1 MQNARIRLNLHAFS
15 FDASASSV
23 SFMHPFPT
31 HSLFLI
37 QEWSNQ
43 KVWIEVVN
51 GYRLPPPPDCPAHIA
66 HIMKQCWLHES
77 VERPRFSRILDLL
90 KGIPSSTSADH
101 SSSTNSATFH
111 DETVPSNK
119 LVGGRGGQQGDDP
132 TQPRKRG
139 PSLSLRPSYPS
150 VGEYLGDDFNDID
163 DVEESRL

>member
-1 MQNARIRLNLHAFS
+1 M
-15 FDASASSV
+15 
-23 SFMHPFPT
+23 
-31 HSLFLI
+31 
-37 QEWSNQ
+37 
-43 KVWIEVVN
+43 N
-51 GYRLPPPPDCPAHIA
+51 GYRLPPPPDCPTHIA

-90 KGIPSSTSADH
+90 KGTSSSPSTSENDL
-101 SSSTNSATFH
+101 SSKNITTFH

-119 LVGGRGGQQGDDP
+119 LVDGRVGRQGDDP

-150 VGEYLGDDFNDID
+150 VGEYLGHDFNDID